1 MGGAA
6 QLSIR
11 ATHVWA
17 ELRDDIMRGAR
28 ALFIQP
34 DNHSWSGRAPKSEI
48 ERSRRES
55 GYVTE
60 NTASCTAFRSVIPGK
75 YYNTARYSANCPFC
89 LP

>member
-48 ERSRRES
+48 ERSRRD
-55 GYVTE
+55 GAVTLQK
-60 NTASCTAFRSVIPGK
+60 TLHHALHSDP
-75 YYNTARYSANCPFC
+75 
-89 LP
+89 

>member
-28 ALFIQP
+28 ALFTQP
-34 DNHSWSGRAPKSEI
+34 DSHSWSGRAPKSEI
-48 ERSRRES
+48 ER
-55 GYVTE
+55 
-60 NTASCTAFRSVIPGK
+60 
-75 YYNTARYSANCPFC
+75 
-89 LP
+89 